1 MQITDREILRER
13 LKMFTAFPGSLA
25 RITIEIALL
34 KLGLRWLT
42 QAGHCTPVKLINRY
56 FKENGRKDVDS
67 RIARQASSRRPR
79 FQCFFGQSVVPVR
92 HALCDPTDAELPLCS
107 GKLVEQFLHHSN
119 IFGQAKLLISANISF
134 VKTI

>member
-25 RITIEIALL
+25 RTTIKIAFL

-67 RIARQASSRRPR
+67 RIARRASPRRPR
-79 FQCFFGQSVVPVR
+79 FQCFGKSVVPVR

-107 GKLVEQFLHHSN
+107 RKLGEQFLHHSN
-119 IFGQAKLLISANISF
+119 IFGQTKLLISANISF
-134 VKTI
+134 VKAI